1 MKKSLLALAVL
12 GAFAGTVSAQTNV
25 TLYGIADV
33 GIGMADI
40 DQPGSDN
47 TVNVFSGVQ
56 SSSRFGVRGSEDLGS
71 GLKATFNIE
80 TGVNW
85 DTGAASSNSQFWGR
99 RAVVGLAGG
108 FGEVRLGRDYTPGYS
123 AIGTTDVMGLGLFG
137 NWLDFGSNGG
147 ITSRA
152 SNGLHYTSP
161 NWGGFTLRA
170 MYATGEANGV
180 TAPKGDGDMVGLSG
194 VYSGGPLTVQAYY
207 QTSEFDNGAG
217 GTANAD
223 EYGIGAQYRFGAF
236 RVALNYGMADTEVPA
251 GGSIEHEA
259 LGLGLG
265 VKLGKGEVLFNY
277 IQQEVDLAGSPEAKS
292 FGIAYVHPLSK
303 RTNLYATYGQLKNE
317 NGADFALRAAGFG
330 VGGAANTDPQ
340 AFAVGIRHRF

>member
-12 GAFAGTVSAQTNV
+12 GAFAGAASAQTNV

-33 GIGMADI
+33 GIGMADT
-40 DQPGSDN
+40 DQTGSDSA
-47 TVNVFSGVQ
+47 VNVFSGVQ
-56 SSSRFGVRGSEDLGS
+56 SSSRFGVRGSEDLGG

-180 TAPKGDGDMVGLSG
+180 TAPRGDGDMVGLSG
-194 VYSGGPLTVQAYY
+194 VYASGPLTVQAYY
-207 QTSEFDNGAG
+207 QTGEFDNGAG

-223 EYGIGAQYRFGAF
+223 EYGIGAQYRFGGI
-236 RVALNYGMADTEVPA
+236 RVALNYGVADTEVPA
-251 GGSIEHEA
+251 GGGIEHEA

-265 VKLGKGEVLFNY
+265 LKLGKGEVLFNY

-292 FGIAYVHPLSK
+292 FGLAYVHPLSR

-330 VGGAANTDPQ
+330 VGGTADADPK

>member
-1 MKKSLLALAVL
+1 MKKSLLALAVI
-12 GAFAGTVSAQTNV
+12 GAFAGAASAQTNV

-33 GIGMADI
+33 GIGMADT
-40 DQPGSDN
+40 DQAGSDSV
-47 TVNVFSGVQ
+47 VNVFSGVQ
-56 SSSRFGVRGSEDLGS
+56 SSSRLGVRGSEDLGG

-123 AIGTTDVMGLGLFG
+123 AIGNTDVMGLGLFG

-161 NWGGFTLRA
+161 NLGGFTLRA

-180 TAPKGDGDMVGLSG
+180 AAPKGDGDMVGLSG
-194 VYSGGPLTVQAYY
+194 VYASGPLTAQAYY
-207 QTSEFDNGAG
+207 QTTEFDNGAG

-223 EYGIGAQYRFGAF
+223 EYGIGAQYKFGGI
-236 RVALNYGMADTEVPA
+236 RVALNYGIADTEVPA

-265 VKLGKGEVLFNY
+265 LKLGKGEVLFNY
-277 IQQEVDLAGSPEAKS
+277 IQQEIDLAGDPEARS

-303 RTNLYATYGQLKNE
+303 RTNLYATYGQMKNE
-317 NGADFALRAAGFG
+317 GGADFALRSAGFG
-330 VGGAANTDPQ
+330 VGGTADADPK
-340 AFAVGIRHRF
+340 AFAVGVRHRF